1 MTPAV
6 ISLVNPEAVALALV
20 LVVGVAV
27 VIKAVAFIKD
37 KLERY

>member
-6 ISLVNPEAVALALV
+6 ISLVAPEAVAMAV
-20 LVVGVAV
+20 ALVVGVAV
-27 VIKAVAFIKD
+27 VIKSVLFIKD